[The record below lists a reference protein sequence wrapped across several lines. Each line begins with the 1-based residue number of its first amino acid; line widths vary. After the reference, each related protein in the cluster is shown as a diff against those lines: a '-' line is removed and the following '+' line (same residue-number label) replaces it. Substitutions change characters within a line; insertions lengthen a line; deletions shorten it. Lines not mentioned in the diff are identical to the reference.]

1 MEYINK
7 DFLLENETA
16 KKLYH
21 KYCEELPIIDYHCH
35 LNPMEI
41 AENKKFRNI
50 TELWLGGD
58 HYKWRLIRACG
69 VPENEITGDASD
81 WTKFYNFA
89 KIMPR
94 IIGNP
99 LYQWTHLE
107 LKRYFGYDGLLNE
120 DTAETVWNL
129 CNSKLENMTV
139 RQMMEMSNVIAVA
152 TTDDP
157 VDDLKAHEMIA
168 ADKSFNIAV
177 IPAWRPDK
185 AVNIDKDGFVDY
197 IAKLADV
204 SKTEI
209 KDFESLM
216 TALVSRLEY
225 FNAHG

>member
-69 VPENEITGDASD
+69 VPENEITGADSD
-81 WTKFYNFA
+81 WRKFYNFA

-99 LYQWTHLE
+99 LYPWTHLE
-107 LKRYFGYDGLLNE
+107 LKRYFGYD
-120 DTAETVWNL
+120 
-129 CNSKLENMTV
+129 
-139 RQMMEMSNVIAVA
+139 
-152 TTDDP
+152 
-157 VDDLKAHEMIA
+157 
-168 ADKSFNIAV
+168 
-177 IPAWRPDK
+177 
-185 AVNIDKDGFVDY
+185 
-197 IAKLADV
+197 
-204 SKTEI
+204 
-209 KDFESLM
+209 
-216 TALVSRLEY
+216 
-225 FNAHG
+225 

>member
-81 WTKFYNFA
+81 WTKF
-89 KIMPR
+89 
-94 IIGNP
+94 IIS
-99 LYQWTHLE
+99 Q
-107 LKRYFGYDGLLNE
+107 K
-120 DTAETVWNL
+120 L
-129 CNSKLENMTV
+129 C
-139 RQMMEMSNVIAVA
+139 R
-152 TTDDP
+152 
-157 VDDLKAHEMIA
+157 
-168 ADKSFNIAV
+168 
-177 IPAWRPDK
+177 
-185 AVNIDKDGFVDY
+185 
-197 IAKLADV
+197 
-204 SKTEI
+204 
-209 KDFESLM
+209 ESSAIRFISGRTL
-216 TALVSRLEY
+216 S
-225 FNAHG
+225 